1 MKKLS
6 LLLICLLACM
16 TLSAG
21 EVTEEEALQKAR
33 QFMKGKQFKQRNLRR
48 AASTTGNNPYYVFN
62 AENNDGFVVIA
73 GNDLMPEVLGYAEH
87 GNLELS
93 KAPDN
98 VKWLFS
104 YYADV
109 AKTLKNAPASTTT
122 RRAARRSANLT
133 ELIPLMKTEWDQ
145 DGIFQE
151 HCPEIDGTKALTGC
165 VATAMAQV
173 INFFQWPLNSVREP
187 VGYTSNKDNKAKPQI
202 KLETLPARKFNWFN
216 MSDDDIAWLMRYC
229 GQSVLM
235 NYNLD
240 ESTSFASRIPGA
252 LISVFNFSKGVD
264 LVNRNE
270 FTDEEWEQALYK
282 EIESGRPVI
291 YSGFK
296 DQKGH
301 TFVLHGYKEGKFFIN
316 WGWGGNFDG
325 YFALTELTPNGM
337 ALTEDQNAVVGIQPS
352 SNNEIKYEEKTEI
365 GFREVHVEKQGQL
378 ASLLPESE
386 RYLISRLKITGEI
399 GGKDFDVI
407 LDMSEN
413 KYGEGPQGRL
423 SKLDLSEARIV
434 GGETFGGNRE
444 MHDDTFSMWQ
454 FAQCQSLTNIIFP
467 KTLKKIDDSAFFNVH
482 LTSIIIPKSVTEIS
496 GNAFRIETL
505 NSIQVE
511 EGNPVYYSQNNA
523 LYEKATGK
531 LIRGCRGSG
540 IPEGVKE
547 IGNDAF
553 YGTAFLKNLQSD
565 PKGFYKIPS
574 GVLLYVGKDY
584 FPANTALIPDSL
596 NVRFSR

>member
-1 MKKLS
+1 MKRLS
-6 LLLICLLACM
+6 LLLASLFISLI
-16 TLSAG
+16 TFAG
-21 EVTEEEALQKAR
+21 EVTEEEALQKAQ

-145 DGIFQE
+145 AGIFQE

-264 LVNRNE
+264 LVHLR
-270 FTDEEWEQALYK
+270 A
-282 EIESGRPVI
+282 
-291 YSGFK
+291 
-296 DQKGH
+296 
-301 TFVLHGYKEGKFFIN
+301 
-316 WGWGGNFDG
+316 
-325 YFALTELTPNGM
+325 A
-337 ALTEDQNAVVGIQPS
+337 
-352 SNNEIKYEEKTEI
+352 
-365 GFREVHVEKQGQL
+365 
-378 ASLLPESE
+378 
-386 RYLISRLKITGEI
+386 RL
-399 GGKDFDVI
+399 
-407 LDMSEN
+407 
-413 KYGEGPQGRL
+413 
-423 SKLDLSEARIV
+423 
-434 GGETFGGNRE
+434 
-444 MHDDTFSMWQ
+444 
-454 FAQCQSLTNIIFP
+454 
-467 KTLKKIDDSAFFNVH
+467 
-482 LTSIIIPKSVTEIS
+482 
-496 GNAFRIETL
+496 
-505 NSIQVE
+505 
-511 EGNPVYYSQNNA
+511 
-523 LYEKATGK
+523 
-531 LIRGCRGSG
+531 
-540 IPEGVKE
+540 
-547 IGNDAF
+547 
-553 YGTAFLKNLQSD
+553 
-565 PKGFYKIPS
+565 
-574 GVLLYVGKDY
+574 
-584 FPANTALIPDSL
+584 
-596 NVRFSR
+596 